1 MHTCWPVDGSCL
13 NPDKAQFICI
23 FSNLVAERCASIFL
37 DLGIDPVSKFGNFG
51 VDAKHPVLI
60 YHLINW
66 AWLINWLF
74 IVLVINIWIDKL
86 IIRFLFLVRLT
97 IENGHMLPTGQI
109 LPQHSHL
116 PSWQLRQDRVGSF
129 PRSSQWTVHH
139 CRPEKIDLVD
149 IWWSNFKP
157 GTWQLSLPG
166 APAQSI
172 SSEIRSS

>member
-1 MHTCWPVDGSCL
+1 MHTCWPVDGSCS

-86 IIRFLFLVRLT
+86 IIRFLFWVRLT

-116 PSWQLRQDRVGSF
+116 PSWQLRQDRVGLF
-129 PRSSQWTVHH
+129 PRSSQWTVHR

-149 IWWSNFKP
+149 IWWVWLVS
-157 GTWQLSLPG
+157 GGCGWYLV
-166 APAQSI
+166 
-172 SSEIRSS
+172 E